1 MDNLNTTMMTNL
13 HSYVRCYKFEYLF
26 YFLKAVYPKK
36 SVSPFLMTASRA
48 SLIGVSPPAISI
60 ANPAAS
66 SLSTRR
72 ARASATSSLW

>member
-1 MDNLNTTMMTNL
+1 MNTMMITNSHTSVVTIL
-13 HSYVRCYKFEYLF
+13 NLF
-26 YFLKAVYPKK
+26 FLKAVYPKK

-48 SLIGVSPPAISI
+48 SSIGVSPPAISI